1 MVAGCFERQEI
12 PMKLKFALAGAL
24 LALGLATP
32 AFAHSGGGYGPQPAA
47 YNGHRHAAW
56 ELIGTREVSFR
67 ADRDTIFAQG
77 RDRHRQVMICVYRA
91 PVRMI
96 DVDVRFK
103 NGGHQDLA
111 VRDVIGAGQ
120 CTRAIDLQGNRRD
133 IRSVSLSYKT
143 IANFRPHNRFPSTAV
158 VRVYAR

>member
-24 LALGLATP
+24 LALGLANP
-32 AFAHSGGGYGPQPAA
+32 ALAAPGYGPHPAA
-47 YNGHRHAAW
+47 YNGHRQAAW
-56 ELIGTREVSFR
+56 ELIGAREVSFR
-67 ADRDTIFAQG
+67 AERDTIFAQG

-91 PVRMI
+91 PVRML

-103 NGGHQDLA
+103 NGGRQDLA

-120 CTRAIDLQGNRRD
+120 CTRAIDLKGKRRD
-133 IRSVSLSYKT
+133 IQSVSLSYKT